1 LSLRQPH
8 YHDKLKFIGTN
19 NTGLQIDPVI
29 NAPAQKRD
37 WIVNPQKKEPWMNN
51 INFGRVVLGGL
62 LAGLVLNIGE
72 FVLNAYV
79 LASQMKAFA
88 LKHNF
93 PPEPRGNAI
102 AVAVVLTFVMGIVLV
117 LGYACIR
124 TRLGP
129 GPKTAILAGLFA
141 WFGVYFYS
149 GLINSVFAGLS
160 GALIAL
166 FLFWGLVEYALGA
179 LAGAWLYK
187 EP

>member
-1 LSLRQPH
+1 
-8 YHDKLKFIGTN
+8 
-19 NTGLQIDPVI
+19 
-29 NAPAQKRD
+29 
-37 WIVNPQKKEPWMNN
+37 MNK

-62 LAGLVLNIGE
+62 LAGLVVNIGE
-72 FVLNAYV
+72 FVLNTYV

-93 PPEPRGNAI
+93 PPDPPVNGI
-102 AVAVVLTFVMGIVLV
+102 VVAVALTFVMGIVLV

-129 GPKTAILAGLFA
+129 GPKTAIVAGLFA

-149 GLINSVFAGLS
+149 GTINSVFL
-160 GALIAL
+160 GAPGATIVMVLI
-166 FLFWGLVEYALGA
+166 WGLVEYALGA